1 LNSAESAL
9 EPDVT
14 EVVPP
19 VEDKVTNVKS
29 DMNAHG
35 PSEVM
40 FVTPRSETTL
50 TRKFMSNKHCKYILI
65 YALISK
71 VAGKLVLLTTHNS
84 THNCRVPGRPRIEPG
99 LSLIKW
105 KSGGPFFLPLLAYIH
120 TFLGIIIQVQDV
132 SMRRLYR
139 SCLFAPAD
147 RPEVLAKAFR
157 LACDVVVLDLE
168 DAVSPTRKEESR
180 GVLLDALKSRDQ
192 LLKTNPKYSRQR
204 VIARVNCPH
213 TADWGRDDLR
223 LVSEELSQFIDALVL
238 PKVDSMDALSG
249 SLGILKGND
258 AQSLPIWA
266 MIESA
271 AGFFAAEAVARH
283 DQCEAL
289 VFGSNDM
296 TKDIKG
302 QHTHHRE
309 PLLFG
314 MSGTIMAARAAGK
327 AVVDGVHM
335 EFRDVEGLGR
345 ACAQGR
351 ALGFDGKSL
360 IHPAQVETANR
371 AFSPS
376 PKDLTLARATIAAYD
391 SARAQGKS
399 LAVLDGR
406 LVEALHVEEAR
417 QLLALGAY
425 VASGEGVDS

>member
-1 LNSAESAL
+1 
-9 EPDVT
+9 
-14 EVVPP
+14 
-19 VEDKVTNVKS
+19 
-29 DMNAHG
+29 
-35 PSEVM
+35 
-40 FVTPRSETTL
+40 
-50 TRKFMSNKHCKYILI
+50 
-65 YALISK
+65 
-71 VAGKLVLLTTHNS
+71 
-84 THNCRVPGRPRIEPG
+84 
-99 LSLIKW
+99 
-105 KSGGPFFLPLLAYIH
+105 
-120 TFLGIIIQVQDV
+120 
-132 SMRRLYR
+132 MRRLYR

-213 TADWGRDDLR
+213 TSDWGRDDLR

-371 AFSPS
+371 AF
-376 PKDLTLARATIAAYD
+376 
-391 SARAQGKS
+391 
-399 LAVLDGR
+399 
-406 LVEALHVEEAR
+406 
-417 QLLALGAY
+417 
-425 VASGEGVDS
+425 